1 MTRMNDSISR
11 DITGNLLVFERLLV
25 TALKNMLMWKLIN

>member
-1 MTRMNDSISR
+1 MTRMNDSISS